1 MKIEEL
7 QDNDVLV
14 YEETKRIPLLV
25 RLIRLST
32 GSRYTHAG
40 IFIGQGRLGGIME
53 QLWNR
58 EFTFITKYKKIPG
71 EVISVYRPL
80 FKASVEKDRAD
91 FQNHHYGILCILDD
105 LLQHGLGYFKNYK
118 RRPILSKLSPRLTC
132 SALVAKI
139 LQLPQH
145 CDWLGDYRDCEP
157 QNFPAH
163 PETFEFVGI
172 LEL

>member
-7 QDNDVLV
+7 RNGDVLI
-14 YEETKRIPLLV
+14 YEQTKRIPLFV
-25 RLIRLST
+25 RAIRLAT

-40 IFIGQGRLGGIME
+40 TFVGQGRFGGVIE
-53 QLWNR
+53 QLWKR
-58 EFTFITKYKKIPG
+58 EFTFITRYKKVPG

-80 FKASVEKDRAD
+80 FEIEMNKDNGD
-91 FQNHHYGILCILDD
+91 FANHHYGILCLIDD
-105 LLQHGLGYFKNYK
+105 LLQHGLGYLPNYK

-132 SALVAKI
+132 SALMAKI
-139 LQLPQH
+139 LNVPAH
-145 CDWLGDYRDCEP
+145 CEWLGDYRDCEP
-157 QNFPAH
+157 QHIPAH